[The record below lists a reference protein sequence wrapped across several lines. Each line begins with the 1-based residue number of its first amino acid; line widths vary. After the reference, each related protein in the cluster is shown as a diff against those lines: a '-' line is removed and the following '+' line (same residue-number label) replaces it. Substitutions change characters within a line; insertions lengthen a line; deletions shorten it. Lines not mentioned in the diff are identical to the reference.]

1 MWNIVF
7 LDEAFEFHWRSLADK
22 HNNLPKSTITLVK
35 RDKYLE
41 PHDYR
46 IYDVNIDLR
55 HQYGISIAA
64 SETFLR
70 TKRPS
75 GEERGETDV
84 FAGYSGTLS
93 YDHLNIAIPFLV

>member
-1 MWNIVF
+1 M
-7 LDEAFEFHWRSLADK
+7 ADK
-22 HNNLPKSTITLVK
+22 HDDLPISTITLVK

-55 HQYGISIAA
+55 HQYGISVAA

-70 TKRPS
+70 AKRPS
-75 GEERGETDV
+75 GEGRGETDV

>member
-1 MWNIVF
+1 M
-7 LDEAFEFHWRSLADK
+7 ADK

-55 HQYGISIAA
+55 HQYGISVAA
-64 SETFLR
+64 SQTFLR
-70 TKRPS
+70 AKRPS
-75 GEERGETDV
+75 GEERGEMDV

>member
-1 MWNIVF
+1 MV
-7 LDEAFEFHWRSLADK
+7 DK

-55 HQYGISIAA
+55 HQYGISVAE
-64 SETFLR
+64 SQTFLR
-70 TKRPS
+70 AKRPS
-75 GEERGETDV
+75 GEGRGEKDD
-84 FAGYSGTLS
+84 GTLS